1 MQDEMIK
8 KSVYEYLFSLKEMH
22 KEFKF
27 PTNIFRR
34 KEEKAKEID
43 LKTAEKI
50 ISEIEEKWVNQ

>member
-1 MQDEMIK
+1 
-8 KSVYEYLFSLKEMH
+8 MH

-50 ISEIEEKWVNQ
+50 ISEIEEKWVSQ